1 MVNIAWKLNE
11 LIFRYV
17 KEGIRLDL
25 RIVLSGGKA
34 DSNSHILTI
43 PQRNTILPLFSIF
56 WQDNYCL
63 ANILELTVRT
73 FLSVILLHLQLPPT
87 HLLPHVKS
95 VIIRP
100 VHRVFSEFSDIRV
113 VYLVKSQGPDS
124 LAKLQIVICISFE
137 YSTSEIKVYFIVIAL
152 SLIRWNIKI

>member
-113 VYLVKSQGPDS
+113 VYLVKSQG
-124 LAKLQIVICISFE
+124 QIVICIIFE